1 MSLLTA
7 VSSWYLLGCILI
19 GLLYALLLYYRSG
32 SKFSQ
37 AWFRYPLA
45 VLRGSVVAL
54 VVLLLFNPYLKSEQK
69 VTEKPLVILA
79 FDNSQSLTQHADSV
93 ELAQSLANFAA
104 AAVQE
109 LSVQHELRLLSFGG
123 GLDDSL
129 KHDFSAKSTNISGLL
144 QQIEDRY
151 SGSQLAAVVLLS
163 DGIFNRGFDPSSMV
177 EKLGVPVYTVPLG
190 DTTVRQDFAIK
201 GLRAN
206 QVVYINSDFTILA
219 DLEASR
225 LQGQKA
231 TVKLELLSAE
241 GAKLLAKETITIN
254 KERFFETLQFVTGAE
269 KAGIN
274 RYRVTAEIEGEAE
287 DASANNSKEIFVEVI
302 DESTQILLVAHAP
315 HPDISTIKQALE
327 VNPQHRLQVK
337 LASQPVQIT
346 EKPDLVIFHQLPSP
360 ALNATQWL
368 QAIDKLKS
376 PVWYILG
383 SQTNLLQFNRSQNI
397 LEISSRAGGIN
408 KVQADANAAFRL
420 FNIESSLQDKVGSL
434 PPLDAPFGDF
444 RLSPQATP
452 LLFQRIGNLNTDM
465 PLLAY
470 APNSNPRMAILAAEG
485 LWRWQL
491 AQAGARTGADVP
503 AELIRKTVQFLTV
516 KQDKR
521 PFQVRTNR
529 KLYPEQESVLF
540 EAELYNQ
547 NFEAVNEPEVRLQ
560 ITDENKQSYN
570 FTLGRTQ
577 QQYFLNIGALPPGT
591 YNYLAKTE
599 LAGATYQANGSFVV
613 TTLDLEKTNS
623 VANHALLAS
632 MSALSGGAM
641 LPLDQQQ
648 TLFDLLQT
656 NESVKPVVYY
666 EMSIRELIS
675 LELLLLIIGLLLA
688 LEWFLRRYAGS
699 Y

>member
-1 MSLLTA
+1 
-7 VSSWYLLGCILI
+7 V
-19 GLLYALLLYYRSG
+19 
-32 SKFSQ
+32 
-37 AWFRYPLA
+37 
-45 VLRGSVVAL
+45 
-54 VVLLLFNPYLKSEQK
+54 
-69 VTEKPLVILA
+69 
-79 FDNSQSLTQHADSV
+79 
-93 ELAQSLANFAA
+93 
-104 AAVQE
+104 
-109 LSVQHELRLLSFGG
+109 
-123 GLDDSL
+123 
-129 KHDFSAKSTNISGLL
+129 
-144 QQIEDRY
+144 
-151 SGSQLAAVVLLS
+151 
-163 DGIFNRGFDPSSMV
+163 
-177 EKLGVPVYTVPLG
+177 
-190 DTTVRQDFAIK
+190 
-201 GLRAN
+201 
-206 QVVYINSDFTILA
+206 
-219 DLEASR
+219 
-225 LQGQKA
+225 
-231 TVKLELLSAE
+231 
-241 GAKLLAKETITIN
+241 
-254 KERFFETLQFVTGAE
+254 
-269 KAGIN
+269 
-274 RYRVTAEIEGEAE
+274 
-287 DASANNSKEIFVEVI
+287 
-302 DESTQILLVAHAP
+302 
-315 HPDISTIKQALE
+315 
-327 VNPQHRLQVK
+327 
-337 LASQPVQIT
+337 
-346 EKPDLVIFHQLPSP
+346 
-360 ALNATQWL
+360 
-368 QAIDKLKS
+368 
-376 PVWYILG
+376 
-383 SQTNLLQFNRSQNI
+383 
-397 LEISSRAGGIN
+397 
-408 KVQADANAAFRL
+408 NAAFRL
-420 FNIESSLQDKVGSL
+420 FNLESSLQEKVGSL

-529 KLYPEQESVLF
+529 KLYPEQENILF

-570 FTLGRTQ
+570 FILGRTQ

-591 YNYLAKTE
+591 YSYLAKTE

-613 TTLDLEKTNS
+613 TALDLEKTNT

-632 MSALSGGAM
+632 MSALSSGAM

-648 TLFDLLQT
+648 ALFDLLQT

>member
-19 GLLYALLLYYRSG
+19 GVLYAFLLYYRSG

-54 VVLLLFNPYLKSEQK
+54 VVLLLFNPYLKSERK
-69 VTEKPLVILA
+69 VTEKPLLILA
-79 FDNSQSLTQHADSV
+79 FDNSQSLMQHVDSA
-93 ELAQSLANFAA
+93 ELAESLAGFAG
-104 AAVQE
+104 AAVKE
-109 LSVQHELRLLSFGG
+109 LSAAHDLRLLSFGAG
-123 GLDDSL
+123 VDDSL

-144 QQIEDRY
+144 QQLEDRY
-151 SGSQLAAVVLLS
+151 SGNQLAAVVLLS
-163 DGIFNRGFDPSSMV
+163 DGIFNRGFDPTSLV

-206 QVVYINSDFTILA
+206 QVVYINSDFTILV
-219 DLEASR
+219 DIEASR

-231 TVKLELLSAE
+231 TIKLELLSAD
-241 GAKLLAKETITIN
+241 GPKLLAKETVTVN
-254 KERFFETLQFVTGAE
+254 KDRYFETLQFVTGAE

-274 RYRVTAEIEGEAE
+274 RYRITAQIEGEAE
-287 DASANNSKEIFVEVI
+287 GVSANNSKDIFVEVI
-302 DESTQILLVAHAP
+302 DESTQVLLVAHAP
-315 HPDISTIKQALE
+315 HPDVSAIKQALE
-327 VNPQHRLQVK
+327 ANPQHQVQVK
-337 LASQPVQIT
+337 LASQPVEIT
-346 EKPDLVIFHQLPSP
+346 QKPDVVILHQLPSP
-360 ALNATQWL
+360 ALNALPWL
-368 QAIDKLKS
+368 QAIDKLKT
-376 PVWYILG
+376 PIWYILG
-383 SQTNLLQFNRSQNI
+383 SQTNLQQFNRSQNI
-397 LEISSRAGGIN
+397 LEVSSRAGGIN
-408 KVQADANAAFRL
+408 KVQADLNAAFRL
-420 FNIESSLQDKVGSL
+420 FNVENSLQQKVGGF

-470 APNSNPRMAILAAEG
+470 APNNNPRMAILAAEG

-491 AQAGARTGADVP
+491 AQAGARSEADAA

-529 KLYPEQESVLF
+529 KLYPEQENILF

-547 NFEAVNEPEVRLQ
+547 NFEAVNEPEVRLL

-570 FTLGRTQ
+570 FALGRTQ

-591 YNYLAKTE
+591 YSYLAKTQ
-599 LAGATYQANGSFVV
+599 LAGASYQANGSFVV
-613 TTLDLEKTNS
+613 TALDLEKTNT

-632 MSALSGGAM
+632 MAALSGGEM
-641 LPLDQQQ
+641 LPIDQKQQ
-648 TLFDLLQT
+648 LFDLIQA

-675 LELLLLIIGLLLA
+675 LEALLLLIGLLLA
-688 LEWFLRRYAGS
+688 LEWFMRRYAGS

>member
-7 VSSWYLLGCILI
+7 VSSWYLLGCILL

-37 AWFRYPLA
+37 AWYVYPMA
-45 VLRGSVVAL
+45 VFRGSVVAL
-54 VVLLLFNPYLKSEQK
+54 LVLLLFNPYLKSEQK
-69 VTEKPLVILA
+69 VTEKPLVIVA
-79 FDNSQSLTQHADSV
+79 FDNSQSLLHQTDSASI
-93 ELAQSLANFAA
+93 AQSLSAFASNA
-104 AAVQE
+104 IKE
-109 LSVQHELRLLSFGG
+109 LSEQHELRLVSFGG
-123 GLDDSL
+123 SLDDSL

-163 DGIFNRGFDPSSMV
+163 DGIFNRGFEPTALA

-201 GLRAN
+201 ALRAN
-206 QVVYINSDFTILA
+206 QVVYVNSDFTILA

-225 LQGQKA
+225 LQGKKA
-231 TVKLELLSAE
+231 TIKLEAVSAE
-241 GAKLLAKETITIN
+241 GVKLLAKEDVNIN
-254 KERFFETLQFVTGAE
+254 RERFFTTLQFVTGAE
-269 KAGIN
+269 KAGIT
-274 RYRVTAEIEGEAE
+274 RYRVTAEITGEASE
-287 DASANNSKEIFVEVI
+287 AAANNSKEIFVEVI
-302 DESTQILLVAHAP
+302 DERTQILLVAHAP

-327 VNPQHRLQVK
+327 VNPQHQVQVK

-346 EKPDLVIFHQLPSP
+346 EKPDLVILHQLPSP

-368 QAIDKLKS
+368 QAVNKLQT
-376 PVWYILG
+376 PVWHILG
-383 SQTNLLQFNRSQNI
+383 SQTNLQQFNRSQNI
-397 LEISSRAGGIN
+397 LEVSSRAGGIN
-408 KVQADANAAFRL
+408 KVQADLNASFRL
-420 FNIESSLQDKVGSL
+420 FNVESGIQEKVGNL

-452 LLFQRIGNLNTDM
+452 LLFQRIGNLHTDM

-491 AQAGARTGADVP
+491 AQAADRTTTDVGS
-503 AELIRKTVQFLTV
+503 ELIRKTVQFLTV

-529 KLYPEQESVLF
+529 KLYPEQENILF

-547 NFEAVNEPEVRLQ
+547 NFEAVNEPDVRLL
-560 ITDENKQSYN
+560 ITDENNQNYN

-577 QQYFLNIGALPPGT
+577 QQYFLNVGALPPGT
-591 YNYLAKTE
+591 YTYLAKTQ
-599 LAGATYQANGSFVV
+599 LAGADYQANGSFVV
-613 TTLDLEKTNS
+613 TALDLEKTNT

-632 MSALSGGAM
+632 MAALSGGAM
-641 LPLDQQQ
+641 LPLSEQAK
-648 TLFDLLQT
+648 LFELLRT

-675 LELLLLIIGLLLA
+675 LEVLMLLIGLLLA
-688 LEWFLRRYAGS
+688 LEWFLRRYAGG

>member
-32 SKFSQ
+32 SKFSK

-79 FDNSQSLTQHADSV
+79 FDNSQSLTQHTDSV

-109 LSVQHELRLLSFGG
+109 LSAQHELRLLSFGG

-219 DLEASR
+219 DVEASR

-231 TVKLELLSAE
+231 TVKLELLSIE
-241 GAKLLAKETITIN
+241 GAKLLAKETITIS

-287 DASANNSKEIFVEVI
+287 GASANNSKEIFVEVI

-327 VNPQHRLQVK
+327 VNPQHQVQVK

-346 EKPDLVIFHQLPSP
+346 EKPDLVILHQLPSP
-360 ALNATQWL
+360 ALNASQWL

-397 LEISSRAGGIN
+397 LEVSSRAGGIN
-408 KVQADANAAFRL
+408 KVQADVNAAFRL
-420 FNIESSLQDKVGSL
+420 FNLESSLQEKVGSL

-529 KLYPEQESVLF
+529 KLYPEQENILF

-591 YNYLAKTE
+591 YSYLAKTE

-613 TTLDLEKTNS
+613 TALDLEKTNT

-632 MSALSGGAM
+632 MSALSSGAM

-648 TLFDLLQT
+648 ALFDLLKT

>member
-7 VSSWYLLGCILI
+7 VSSWYLLGCLLI

-32 SKFSQ
+32 NKFSK
-37 AWFRYPLA
+37 AWYVYPMA
-45 VLRGSVVAL
+45 AFRGSAVAL
-54 VVLLLFNPYLKSEQK
+54 LVLLLFNPYLKSEQK
-69 VTEKPLVILA
+69 VTEKPLVVVA
-79 FDNSQSLTQHADSV
+79 FDNSQSLLHETDS
-93 ELAQSLANFAA
+93 ASLAKSLSAFAS
-104 AAVQE
+104 AAVKQ
-109 LSVQHELRLLSFGG
+109 LSDNHELRLLSFGG
-123 GLDDSL
+123 NLDDSL
-129 KHDFSAKSTNISGLL
+129 KNDFSAKATNISGLL

-163 DGIFNRGFDPSSMV
+163 DGIFNRGFEPTALA

-190 DTTVRQDFAIK
+190 DTTVRQDFAVK
-201 GLRAN
+201 ALRAN

-231 TVKLELLSAE
+231 IVKLEALSAD
-241 GAKLLAKETITIN
+241 GVKLLAKEEVNIS
-254 KERFFETLQFVTGAE
+254 KDRFFETLQFVTGAE

-274 RYRVTAEIEGEAE
+274 RYRITAEIAGEASG
-287 DASANNSKEIFVEVI
+287 AAANNSKEIFVEVI
-302 DESTQILLVAHAP
+302 DERTQILLVAHAP
-315 HPDISTIKQALE
+315 HPDVSTIKQSLE
-327 VNPQHRLQVK
+327 VNPQHQVQVM
-337 LASQPVQIT
+337 LASQPVRISQ
-346 EKPDLVIFHQLPSP
+346 KPDLVVLHQLPSP
-360 ALNATQWL
+360 AVHNAQWL
-368 QAIDKLKS
+368 QAIEKLKV
-376 PVWYILG
+376 PIWYILG
-383 SQTNLLQFNRSQNI
+383 SQTNLMQFNRTQNI
-397 LEISSRAGGIN
+397 LEVSSRTGGIN
-408 KVQADANAAFRL
+408 KVQADPNANFRL
-420 FNIESSLQDKVGSL
+420 FNVESNILNQIGSL

-491 AQAGARTGADVP
+491 AQAEARLSTDVT
-503 AELIRKTVQFLTV
+503 AELVRKTVQFLTV

-529 KLYPEQESVLF
+529 KLYPEQEDILF

-547 NFEAVNEPEVRLQ
+547 NFEAVNEPEVRLL
-560 ITDENKQSYN
+560 ITDEKQQDYN

-577 QQYFLNIGALPPGT
+577 QQYFLNVGALPPGT
-591 YNYLAKTE
+591 YSYLAKTR
-599 LAGATYQANGSFVV
+599 LAGAAYQANGSFVV
-613 TTLDLEKTNS
+613 SALDLEKTNT

-632 MSALSGGAM
+632 MAALSGGQM
-641 LPLDQQQ
+641 VSLSDQDS
-648 TLFDLLQT
+648 LFALLQA
-656 NESVKPVVYY
+656 NDRVKPVVYY
-666 EMSIRELIS
+666 EFRIRDLIS
-675 LELLLLIIGLLLA
+675 LEGLLVLIGLLLA